1 VDRKMHTQT
10 TEPKKKGMTKHQN
23 QKKKYINMIHHKNF
37 CIKEKKA
44 LPINRFLK
52 RLYQPKKF

>member
-1 VDRKMHTQT
+1 
-10 TEPKKKGMTKHQN
+10 MTKHQN